1 MWSSPIISVDQYKYY
16 LVLVD
21 HYTRYTWCY
30 PLKQKSQVR
39 ETFIAFKALVEVHF
53 ASKIRNL
60 FSDNGGEFV
69 ALRSFLSE
77 HGISHF
83 TSPPHTPEHNGIAER
98 KHRHIVE
105 TGLTLLHQASL
116 PTKYWTYAFAVAVY
130 LINRLPSQ
138 VTDAISPYAKL
149 FGRPPNYLKL
159 RVFGCLC
166 FPWLRPY
173 NTHKLQPRSLP
184 CIFMGYSL
192 TQSAYMC
199 LHLPTGR
206 LYVSRHVQFVEN
218 QFPYAAHKSSPAPAV
233 EPSQPSF
240 SPPTLVPLDPTSLV
254 QPTSLPPPSGS
265 PHLQHQQAPLPTGS
279 VPAESGNEPAVGID
293 SMATSSSTSPRSSAG
308 NSLNPLPP
316 VPQTHP
322 VNTTTTASSIPATTS
337 VESTKILDNHHP
349 MQTRAKNMITK
360 PTKKLTLVATTSQLK
375 PTIPTTLN
383 QAM

>member
-1 MWSSPIISVDQYKYY
+1 MSYTNQNIISLFASPSPKTTYSSWHSRLGHPSLPILQTLVFKFSLPLSSSEKQNPCSHCFINKSHKLPFYTNSITSTQPLQYIYTDVWSSPIISFDQYKYY

-21 HYTRYTWCY
+21 HYTRCTWCY

-69 ALRSFLSE
+69 ALRRFLSE

-83 TSPPHTPEHNGIAER
+83 TSSPHTPEHNGIAER

-116 PTKYWTYAFAVAVY
+116 PTKYWTYAFAAAVY

-173 NTHKLQPRSLP
+173 NTHKLQTRSLP

-192 TQSAYMC
+192 TQSAYTC

-206 LYVSRHVQFVEN
+206 LYVSRHVQFGEN
-218 QFPYAAHKSSPAPAV
+218 QFPYAAPKSSPAPVV

-254 QPTSLPPPSGS
+254 
-265 PHLQHQQAPLPTGS
+265 
-279 VPAESGNEPAVGID
+279 
-293 SMATSSSTSPRSSAG
+293 
-308 NSLNPLPP
+308 
-316 VPQTHP
+316 
-322 VNTTTTASSIPATTS
+322 
-337 VESTKILDNHHP
+337 
-349 MQTRAKNMITK
+349 
-360 PTKKLTLVATTSQLK
+360 
-375 PTIPTTLN
+375 
-383 QAM
+383 